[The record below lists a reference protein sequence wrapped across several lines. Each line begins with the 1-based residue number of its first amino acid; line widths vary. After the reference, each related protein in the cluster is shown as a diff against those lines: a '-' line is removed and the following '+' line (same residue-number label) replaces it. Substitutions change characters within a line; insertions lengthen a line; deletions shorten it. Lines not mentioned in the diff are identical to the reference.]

1 MSSSDTATAS
11 ATTKTASSPSLSSS
25 ANSGPPPHPT
35 APSPCAACKIL
46 RRRCTVS
53 CLLAPFF
60 PPTEP
65 LKFTT
70 AHRVF
75 GASNIIKIL
84 QVSSREFNSHSQ
96 ERSLMPSHTLTGAAG
111 EQEGGRGGQHG
122 VRGERQVERSSLRE
136 RRGHL
141 PPPEASGRAPSAAGP
156 SAGEACH
163 LASSARAP
171 VRFNGDGS
179 VAAAA
184 PGRGHGWRRRRLL
197 HASERRVLRRRLRRP
212 GIGLGGTPVGI
223 RNLHVGK
230 LASHEMKQS
239 E

>member
-84 QVSSREFNSHSQ
+84 QELPESRRADAVDSMVYEANA
-96 ERSLMPSHTLTGAAG
+96 RSRDRVYG
-111 EQEGGRGGQHG
+111 
-122 VRGERQVERSSLRE
+122 
-136 RRGHL
+136 
-141 PPPEASGRAPSAAGP
+141 
-156 SAGEACH
+156 SAGVICH
-163 LASSARAP
+163 LQKQVDELQAQLARAQAKHVILQAQHAHLFALMATARSQQQRP
-171 VRFNGDGS
+171 AEATDGVVADSCMLQNGGYCVDACGGLGS
-179 VAAAA
+179 VWEEPRWA
-184 PGRGHGWRRRRLL
+184 
-197 HASERRVLRRRLRRP
+197 
-212 GIGLGGTPVGI
+212 
-223 RNLHVGK
+223 
-230 LASHEMKQS
+230 
-239 E
+239 